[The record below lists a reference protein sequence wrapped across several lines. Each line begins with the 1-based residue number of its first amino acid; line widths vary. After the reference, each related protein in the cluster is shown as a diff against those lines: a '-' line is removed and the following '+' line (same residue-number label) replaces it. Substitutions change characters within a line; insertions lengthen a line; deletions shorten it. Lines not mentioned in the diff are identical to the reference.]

1 MLIAAIVILSFF
13 VLAYIGILIFHFL
26 DLKKDDYEYI
36 VRAPKLTTI
45 VAHAFYI
52 FINIGISAGAVVL
65 MALVENDTYG
75 GLIFIVLFLGSLSL
89 LLLIVVIFPFVA
101 VKEKSIYKRTLFTIK
116 VIKIED
122 VRSVDCYKCE
132 HYIVLKNGSR
142 ITVNAGSDNAEEL
155 LKLIRDRKA
164 GKIYSLNPN
173 NIEQTDTPNDAQN
186 LEEKEERITLT
197 QIGKEFRENF
207 SNYKRKQMIIS
218 VGGVSSI
225 ILIIAGGCLAF
236 FLKDKKPFWVFLLVG
251 CAFLLLMFIGIFIKI
266 VNNLDKELQHD
277 DEWLGNKHKFDDARV
292 KGCAKKK
299 FKSLLPL
306 FIVVAACSSLI
317 GVICGVEGNRKPVSQ
332 SRLIEATGKLEYF
345 RNSGDKFEEE
355 YAIGLK
361 DDITE
366 YRICSYDSSPFDSS
380 FKTEVPI
387 GDVVT
392 ILIDSTRKPAS
403 INYEGRTQWNY
414 AYAVSA
420 KGKDYF
426 TYDNYLS
433 GFNKNQQETKV
444 VFVVCV
450 SITGLCLL
458 GIAISFALYKARS
471 KKETIDI

>member
-75 GLIFIVLFLGSLSL
+75 GLIFLVLFLGSLSL

-122 VRSVDCYKCE
+122 VRSVDYYKAE

-155 LKLIRDRKA
+155 LKLVRDRKA

-173 NIEQTDTPNDAQN
+173 NIEQTDTPNDVQN
-186 LEEKEERITLT
+186 LEEKEEIITLT

-207 SNYKRKQMIIS
+207 PNYKRKQMIIS

-251 CAFLLLMFIGIFIKI
+251 CVFLLLMFIGIFFKI

-277 DEWLGNKHKFDDARV
+277 DEWLGNKHKFDDIRV

-299 FKSLLPL
+299 FKNLLPVL
-306 FIVVAACSSLI
+306 IVFAVCSS
-317 GVICGVEGNRKPVSQ
+317 GVGAICGVEGNRKPVSQ
-332 SRLIEATGKLEYF
+332 SRLVEVTGEFEYI
-345 RNSGDKFEEE
+345 RNSGDRFEDELS
-355 YAIGLK
+355 IGLK
-361 DDITE
+361 GDVTE
-366 YRICSYDSSPFDSS
+366 YRISSVDYPFFDLS
-380 FKTEVPI
+380 FKTEVSV
-387 GDVVT
+387 GDTVT
-392 ILIDSTRKPAS
+392 IYIDSTRKPNS

-420 KGKDYF
+420 NAKDYF
-426 TYDNYLS
+426 TYEKYLDA
-433 GFNKNQQETKV
+433 FNKNQQGTIIA
-444 VFVVCV
+444 FIVCA
-450 SITGLCLL
+450 SISGLCLL
-458 GIAISFALYKARS
+458 GIGVSFVAYKTRS
-471 KKETIDI
+471 KQETIEV